1 MKIVRTPEVIRLTG
15 LSRVTLWRL
24 ERVGQFPRRLRL
36 SPNSVGWREDEVFNW
51 IESRPRGL
59 GMNLNVLNLGDKK

>member
-1 MKIVRTPEVIRLTG
+1 MKILRTPEVVRLTG

-24 ERVGQFPRRLRL
+24 ERAKNFPSRLRL
-36 SPNSVGWREDEVFNW
+36 AANSVGWREDEVIQW

-59 GMNLNVLNLGDKK
+59 CQR

>member
-1 MKIVRTPEVIRLTG
+1 VKILRTPDVVRLTG

-24 ERVGQFPRRLRL
+24 ERSKKFPARLQL
-36 SPNSVGWREDEVFNW
+36 TANSVGWRDDEVMQW

-59 GMNLNVLNLGDKK
+59 GQKSRREEP